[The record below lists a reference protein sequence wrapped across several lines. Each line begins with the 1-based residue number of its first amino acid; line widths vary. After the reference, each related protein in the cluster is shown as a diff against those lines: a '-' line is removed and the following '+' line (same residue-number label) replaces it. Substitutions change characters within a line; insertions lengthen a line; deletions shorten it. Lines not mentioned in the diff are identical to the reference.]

1 MYLINTATGPL
12 MDGTY
17 NSFQLAMATNLSS
30 DAQEYQTVKY
40 IHFIFTKHLDLRFY
54 NMIVYILQ

>member
-1 MYLINTATGPL
+1 

-30 DAQEYQTVKY
+30 DTQEYQTVKY
-40 IHFIFTKHLDLRFY
+40 ILFILFTKHLELRFY
-54 NMIVYILQ
+54 KMSVYSYILQ